1 MTKDLK
7 IMFKQSLRLSLCIAL
22 TSLSTG
28 PLVFAKADHQRYKPQ
43 PLRREGG
50 FSIPKLPSA
59 SVYSEPKFQ
68 FSELPLLKIPDLQ
81 LPIVKQ
87 IIDLF
92 VVSDGTYLKEKG
104 WFRFAVDTLLE
115 KIEKETETGGTHR
128 GILLGCDNESPR
140 LLVDPLSSGDTKSVV
155 VQARRELDL
164 SSNRRKT
171 QNCLELL
178 QKVADKIEKE
188 DYNVGSLI
196 FIVGTEWT
204 FLNFNTSE
212 PRKTLERIL
221 KLGAK
226 KIGLIQLHEEG
237 DTGIAEEFNRDVI
250 RAAEKVHGVVVS
262 NLPGKKISRSKDK
275 VDQAREIGKKL
286 KLSLAQAIEK
296 MSRSQPKK

>member
-1 MTKDLK
+1 MAKDLK

-28 PLVFAKADHQRYKPQ
+28 PLVFAKADHRRNYTSPS
-43 PLRREGG
+43 LR
-50 FSIPKLPSA
+50 FKIDPLPSA

-68 FSELPLLKIPDLQ
+68 FSESPLLKIPDLQ

-115 KIEKETETGGTHR
+115 KIEKETGGTHR

-140 LLVDPLSSGDTKSVV
+140 LLVDPVSSGDPKSAV
-155 VQARRELDL
+155 VQARRDLDL

-171 QNCLELL
+171 QKCLELL
-178 QKVADKIEKE
+178 QKVAEKIEKE
-188 DYNVGSLI
+188 NYNVDSLV

-212 PRKTLERIL
+212 PRKTLERIF
-221 KLGAK
+221 KHGAK
-226 KIGLIQLHEEG
+226 NIGLIQLHEEG
-237 DTGIAEEFNRDVI
+237 DGGISEEFNRDVI
-250 RAAEKVHGVVVS
+250 QAAEKVPGVAVA
-262 NLPGKKISRSKDK
+262 NLPSKIIPRSKDK
-275 VDQAREIGKKL
+275 VDQAREIKAKL
-286 KLSLAQAIEK
+286 KLKLDQAIEK
-296 MSRSQPKK
+296 MSRAQPKK